1 MQRFKY
7 KLWREKNM
15 NRVESLWLDYN
26 TAYQEFRQDFD
37 EAEIEDTEFLYDF
50 LDNYLIYTSDQL
62 KIIIELMD
70 NFLIS
75 VEDIENAL
83 EDSDD
88 IGMLAFLLSETY
100 IYHRYDHEKRQ
111 QELYKQVEEI
121 DKRRQT
127 KYDYQK
133 DDVKIKEIKKYKF
146 AEFIDPSNYED
157 EL

>member
-1 MQRFKY
+1 
-7 KLWREKNM
+7 M
-15 NRVESLWLDYN
+15 NRENQLWEDYN
-26 TAYQEFRQDFD
+26 TAYQEFNEPEMD
-37 EAEIEDTEFLYDF
+37 ETEFLYDF

-62 KIIIELMD
+62 KIITELMD
-70 NFLIS
+70 SFLIS

-100 IYHRYDHEKRQ
+100 IYRRYDHEEKLKNLN
-111 QELYKQVEEI
+111 EQVEEKN
-121 DKRRQT
+121 KRKQT

-133 DDVKIKEIKKYKF
+133 DDVKIKEVKKYKF
-146 AEFIDPSNYED
+146 AEFIDPNNYEN